1 MTEQDRR
8 NIEVVRGFYAR
19 EEGLAAPGIVWHVP
33 GHNPVSGTYTGQDE
47 YFNLMPSRMAPLTQ
61 WDFELR
67 DIMVNGD
74 HVVATFHL
82 RGERKGR
89 RIDMDGAHI
98 FRIAAEGRIAEGWG
112 FASDQDAL
120 DDFFSA

>member
-8 NIEVVRGFYAR
+8 NIDVVRRFYER

-33 GHNPVSGTYTGQDE
+33 GHNPVSGAYTGEDE
-47 YFNLMPSRMAPLTQ
+47 YFNLMPSRMAPLTR
-61 WDFELR
+61 WDFDLHH
-67 DIMVNGD
+67 IMVNGN

-82 RGERKGR
+82 QGERRGKS
-89 RIDMDGAHI
+89 IDLDGAHI
-98 FRIAAEGRIAEGWG
+98 FRIDGEGRVAEGWG
-112 FASDQDAL
+112 FASNQEAL

>member
-8 NIEVVRGFYAR
+8 NIEAVRRFYTR
-19 EEGLAAPGIVWHVP
+19 EEELAAPDIVWHVP
-33 GHNPVSGTYTGQDE
+33 GHNPVSGLYTRRDE

-61 WDFELR
+61 WDFELGNV
-67 DIMVNGD
+67 MVNGD
-74 HVVATFHL
+74 HLVATFHL
-82 RGERKGR
+82 QGERKGKK
-89 RIDMDGAHI
+89 IDLDGAHI
-98 FRIAAEGRIAEGWG
+98 FRLDAEGRIAEGWG